1 MKKTS
6 ILLASSIMILAVIV
20 AIVGVTAAWF
30 GNQYTYNGV
39 VNVSSEDPKNNA
51 IIVQGSA
58 SVDSLG
64 ENPVLTPAKILPGLI
79 LSDVDGSKK
88 YESVDVLKPNASLLS
103 SVATKVTVTF
113 DFVYNGGASNDDGT
127 TTMYIELV
135 SVTLKNPHHYVDEEG
150 NIVDP
155 EEHTGEMT
163 QVTDY
168 TLPNY
173 REEFALSMFIT
184 TTDSSVMMFTNSEG
198 QTLYTQKTKE
208 VKEGDTT
215 VTITYYE
222 LNDDY
227 YIADDNKHRVSF
239 NMIPVTHTL
248 NATIY
253 FIHVDE
259 LTPPE
264 LIDAQL
270 FLNFQVSFKSDE
282 QGEQ

>member
-79 LSDVDGSKK
+79 LSDVDGSGVDG
-88 YESVDVLKPNASLLS
+88 SVPYDEINVLEENHSVLD

-113 DFVYNGGASNDDGT
+113 DFVYNGGAANDNGT

-135 SVTLKNPHHYVDEEG
+135 SVTLKNPHHYEDKEG

-155 EEHTGEMT
+155 NKYEGEMT

-173 REEFALSMFIT
+173 REEFAVSMY
-184 TTDSSVMMFTNSEG
+184 V
-198 QTLYTQKTKE
+198 
-208 VKEGDTT
+208 TT
-215 VTITYYE
+215 VSSTITMNNNYSSLYDTADTPNE
-222 LNDDY
+222 DGDIVYTLKDY
-227 YIADDNKHRVSF
+227 INSPFKIEF
-239 NMIPVTHTL
+239 NIIPVVHKL
-248 NATIY
+248 HAELY
-253 FIHVDE
+253 FVHVDE

>member
-79 LSDVDGSKK
+79 LSDVDGSEQYDKIN
-88 YESVDVLKPNASLLS
+88 VLKENPSVLD
-103 SVATKVTVTF
+103 SVATQVTVTF
-113 DFVYNGGASNDDGT
+113 DFVYNGAPPNADGT

-135 SVTLKNPHHYVDEEG
+135 SVTLENPHYYVDAND
-150 NIVDP
+150 NIVDITDKTP
-155 EEHTGEMT
+155 EEIVQLKQMT
-163 QVTDY
+163 REDLV
-168 TLPNY
+168 NY
-173 REEFALSMFIT
+173 RDEFDVSMFVT
-184 TTDSSVMMFTNSEG
+184 TTDEG
-198 QTLYTQKTKE
+198 TIMINGSLYQQKTKKDKDE
-208 VKEGDTT
+208 KGNEIDVIYYQLIDSQYVEDGDPYK
-215 VTITYYE
+215 ITF
-222 LNDDY
+222 
-227 YIADDNKHRVSF
+227 S
-239 NMIPVTHTL
+239 MIPTTHTL
-248 NATIY
+248 NAVLN
-253 FIHVDE
+253 FAHVDE

-264 LIDAQL
+264 LMDTQL
-270 FLNFQVSFKSDE
+270 FLNFKVSYESNE
-282 QGEQ
+282 EA

>member
-58 SVDSLG
+58 SVGSLG

-88 YESVDVLKPNASLLS
+88 YESVDVLTPNANLLS

-135 SVTLKNPHHYVDEEG
+135 SVTLKNPHHYVDKDG

-173 REEFALSMFIT
+173 REEFAVSMY
-184 TTDSSVMMFTNSEG
+184 V
-198 QTLYTQKTKE
+198 
-208 VKEGDTT
+208 TT
-215 VTITYYE
+215 VSSTITMNNNWSSLYDKSDTPNEDGGNVYTYKLKNYNNTPFKIEFNIIPAVHKLHAE
-222 LNDDY
+222 L
-227 YIADDNKHRVSF
+227 
-239 NMIPVTHTL
+239 
-248 NATIY
+248 Y
-253 FIHVDE
+253 FVHVDE

>member
-79 LSDVDGSKK
+79 LSDFDGSEQYDKINVL
-88 YESVDVLKPNASLLS
+88 EENPSVLD
-103 SVATKVTVTF
+103 SVATQVTVTF
-113 DFVYNGGASNDDGT
+113 DFVYNGGAANDDGT

-135 SVTLKNPHHYVDEEG
+135 SVTLKNPHHYVDKDG

-155 EEHTGEMT
+155 KTYEGEMT

-173 REEFALSMFIT
+173 REEFAVRMY
-184 TTDSSVMMFTNSEG
+184 V
-198 QTLYTQKTKE
+198 
-208 VKEGDTT
+208 TT
-215 VTITYYE
+215 VSSTITMNNNWSSLYDKSDTPNEDGDIVYT
-222 LNDDY
+222 LKDY
-227 YIADDNKHRVSF
+227 SSDSPFKIEF
-239 NMIPVTHTL
+239 NIIPVVHKL
-248 NATIY
+248 HAELY
-253 FIHVDE
+253 FVHVDE

>member
-1 MKKTS
+1 MKRTS

-64 ENPVLTPAKILPGLI
+64 KNPVLTPAKILPGLI
-79 LSDVDGSKK
+79 LSDVDGSKN
-88 YESVDVLKPNASLLS
+88 YESVDVLTPNADLLS

-113 DFVYNGGASNDDGT
+113 DFVYNGGAANDNGT

-135 SVTLKNPHHYVDEEG
+135 SVTLKNPHHYEDKEG

-155 EEHTGEMT
+155 NKYEGEMT

-173 REEFALSMFIT
+173 RDEFAVRMY
-184 TTDSSVMMFTNSEG
+184 V
-198 QTLYTQKTKE
+198 
-208 VKEGDTT
+208 TT
-215 VTITYYE
+215 VSSTITMNNNYSSLYDTSVTPSE
-222 LNDDY
+222 DGDIVVYKLKEKDY
-227 YIADDNKHRVSF
+227 IKSPFKIEF
-239 NMIPVTHTL
+239 NIIPVVHKL
-248 NATIY
+248 HAELY
-253 FIHVDE
+253 FVHVDE

>member
-1 MKKTS
+1 MKRTS

-64 ENPVLTPAKILPGLI
+64 GNPVLTPAKILPGLI
-79 LSDVDGSKK
+79 LSDFDGSEQYDKINVL
-88 YESVDVLKPNASLLS
+88 EENPSVLD

-135 SVTLKNPHHYVDEEG
+135 SVTLKNPHHYEDKEG

-155 EEHTGEMT
+155 KTYEGEMT

-173 REEFALSMFIT
+173 REEFAVRMY
-184 TTDSSVMMFTNSEG
+184 V
-198 QTLYTQKTKE
+198 
-208 VKEGDTT
+208 TT
-215 VTITYYE
+215 VSSTITMNNNYSSLYDTSVTPSE
-222 LNDDY
+222 DGDIVVYTLKNYSSDDSPFK
-227 YIADDNKHRVSF
+227 IEF
-239 NMIPVTHTL
+239 NIIPVVHKL
-248 NATIY
+248 HAELY
-253 FIHVDE
+253 FVHVDE

>member
-79 LSDVDGSKK
+79 LSDVDGSGVDG
-88 YESVDVLKPNASLLS
+88 SVPYDEINVLEENHSVLD

-113 DFVYNGGASNDDGT
+113 DFVYNGGAANDDGT

-135 SVTLKNPHHYVDEEG
+135 SVTLKNPHHYEDKDG

-155 EEHTGEMT
+155 KTYEGEMT

-173 REEFALSMFIT
+173 REEFAVSMY
-184 TTDSSVMMFTNSEG
+184 V
-198 QTLYTQKTKE
+198 
-208 VKEGDTT
+208 TT
-215 VTITYYE
+215 VSSTITMNNNYSSLYDTADTPNE
-222 LNDDY
+222 DGDIVYTLKDY
-227 YIADDNKHRVSF
+227 INSPFKIEF
-239 NMIPVTHTL
+239 NIIPVVHKL
-248 NATIY
+248 HAELY
-253 FIHVDE
+253 FVHVDE

>member
-1 MKKTS
+1 MKRTS

-79 LSDVDGSKK
+79 LSDVDGSGVDG
-88 YESVDVLKPNASLLS
+88 SVPYDEINVLEENHSVLD

-113 DFVYNGGASNDDGT
+113 DFVYNGGAANDNGT

-135 SVTLKNPHHYVDEEG
+135 SVTLKNPHHYEDKEG

-155 EEHTGEMT
+155 NKYEGEMT

-173 REEFALSMFIT
+173 REEFAVSMY
-184 TTDSSVMMFTNSEG
+184 V
-198 QTLYTQKTKE
+198 
-208 VKEGDTT
+208 TT
-215 VTITYYE
+215 VSSTITMNNNYSSLYDTADTPNE
-222 LNDDY
+222 DGDIVYTLKDY
-227 YIADDNKHRVSF
+227 INSPFKIEF
-239 NMIPVTHTL
+239 NIIPVVHKL
-248 NATIY
+248 HAELY
-253 FIHVDE
+253 FVHVDE

>member
-6 ILLASSIMILAVIV
+6 ILLASTIMILAVIV

-30 GNQYTYNGV
+30 GNQYTYSGV

-88 YESVDVLKPNASLLS
+88 YESVDVLTPNASLLS

-113 DFVYNGGASNDDGT
+113 DFVYNGGAANDNGT

-155 EEHTGEMT
+155 KKYEGEMT

-173 REEFALSMFIT
+173 REEFAVSMY
-184 TTDSSVMMFTNSEG
+184 V
-198 QTLYTQKTKE
+198 
-208 VKEGDTT
+208 TT
-215 VTITYYE
+215 VSSTITMNNNYSSLYDTAATPNE
-222 LNDDY
+222 DGDIVYTLKDY
-227 YIADDNKHRVSF
+227 INSPFKIEF
-239 NMIPVTHTL
+239 NIIPVVHKL
-248 NATIY
+248 HAELY
-253 FIHVDE
+253 FVHVDE